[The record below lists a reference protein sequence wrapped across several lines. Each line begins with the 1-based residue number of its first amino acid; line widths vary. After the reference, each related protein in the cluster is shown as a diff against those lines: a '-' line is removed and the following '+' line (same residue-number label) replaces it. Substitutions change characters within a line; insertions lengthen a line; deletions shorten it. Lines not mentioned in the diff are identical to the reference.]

1 MNQRTIALC
10 LTLLT
15 LGVTAGPT
23 PDESVTGKDV
33 EVLLTTASS
42 GTATTE
48 VASEL
53 SPGETVSSFTQ
64 PTTVEDSETEVSS
77 SSSSSSA
84 PLASSASLL
93 SSPASADVPVN
104 EPTQSTAS
112 SLAPSKVASAS
123 FPSPTPSEA
132 PLMASSTIVSS
143 GQTPTAEDESVS
155 VGTAGTQPPE
165 TIATAEVLTDAPKP
179 QESVT
184 STASAAGTP
193 DSDGNDKK
201 ASDLE
206 PESETPVISF
216 GIRLFTVEVATGTE
230 RAGDEQIELSNAT
243 QAQENA
249 TSKNSAANLDGVE
262 AVDATA
268 SSTATITTVV
278 PSAES
283 MEKHAEQVAENVEGA
298 SSTTS
303 NGQSTVTINTQVLT
317 NGAASGGAFEFPED
331 APEDAFSNEIHVER
345 NLKNGLYRIKIAEIT
360 TDEFDNGLR
369 ENDNENML
377 LTDSM
382 GASGNRHPSL
392 HKSVYPSKINIDDFY
407 PSKLEDF
414 KPEQGQEQ
422 QLVASA
428 SDAQKRLR
436 EKAILRNEDGE
447 RLFESTIM
455 KPSDMLPVLTTTEVD
470 EKGELLSEQLLGDGM
485 ERPTNVGT
493 VTSASNSG
501 TSSSISPVINAT
513 GQDGGDISTTKIEIE
528 LIDDTSETSASDER
542 SSKPTI
548 DNITEKL
555 EENDEVISRI
565 EENFKGFRAF
575 EGTAGGDDE
584 DEYRDTVDSGRKD
597 DEVITIAI
605 SSVTF
610 SSSQQ
615 DSAQTSPPP
624 ASSLP
629 ASTTTAASTE
639 QQPSGDEELGV
650 PVSGSDIVKNGYGNL
665 FIPRRVKKNDPSTAN
680 KLAQLGKTAPLKK
693 IDFAATKFNTDNSG
707 PSGVL
712 DAADGS
718 KKDKPEFSTT
728 KFYNSKELYSEL
740 HHQAIVPN
748 RTQTVA
754 KAKATAAILSEKD
767 IITAKTMSKPA
778 QAILATSSR
787 KSARTQATAPIGL
800 ETSGSS
806 GAKGDLKQHTLKT
819 NFVLNEET
827 VSQVA
832 AAKVSKTG
840 SSPGVTDDSQQRKI
854 KSLGSAASAIIAA
867 TAKLAKPSRPSTAT
881 STTSATTTTTTTT
894 TAVAGAS
901 ATTSSNSMSVTVA
914 TSFPV
919 SPSGSN
925 EAKRIVGAANSE
937 RLMLKPSVTLSR
949 LHEKINTLDCEI
961 QSIAP
966 DSSVWRGNETHELQ
980 LPAMT
985 PEDCSAGSSCTPTTI
1000 SWEGTADI
1008 QSGDV
1013 LIVEIDDHHLIPS
1026 NYNKS
1031 SDGAHHTTTAVYQ
1044 VTRLG
1049 HENCD
1054 ITEGVLLDITPLVA
1068 DGKKLVTLYDKD
1080 LTEGINLLI
1089 VVSEQWDQQCVRL
1102 KVTVKSDNCG
1112 ENADCSGKGVCYS
1125 NNSMEGYECQCCGG
1139 FAGTH
1144 CEEIDACSPSPC
1156 TNNGICVDLSQGHEG
1171 NAYQCL
1177 CPYGYTG
1184 KNCQFESDPCNPSQ
1198 CLNGGTCVGN
1208 STHFRCDCTSGYT
1221 GPLCQHNLNEC
1232 ESSPCVH
1239 GICVDQEDGFRCFCQ
1254 PGFSGELCN
1263 FEYNECESN
1272 PCINGGQCID
1282 NIGGFSCKCTR
1293 GYTGK
1298 RCHIKVDFC
1307 ANDPCPD
1314 GHRCIDHGD
1323 DFTCECP
1330 GGRNGPDCNQVPRTL
1345 CNVNPCAN
1353 GGTCWTTEESFYC
1366 ACRPGFTGKMCE
1378 ENFVIDTMVSS
1389 SEMLSDTLANQNG
1402 LRAISGSTMYGD
1414 DAVVAHTGKHN
1425 SAIELH
1431 NAYIAAGTLATAILI
1446 VAIVVTACHCK
1457 VHQSYR
1463 HFATK
1468 HRQLIPVF
1476 GRRAK
1481 PANANRHW
1489 LSGKGHQQQQQQQP
1503 HHHHHHHHQS
1513 HTNPNYN
1520 YAHQL
1525 PNSYAGLQPERI
1537 INKPL
1542 PMNLENDMYYTVDF
1556 GDSQNAPLIQ

>member
-1 MNQRTIALC
+1 MNRRRAVVVLWV
-10 LTLLT
+10 TLLA
-15 LGVTAGPT
+15 LGVRAGEPST
-23 PDESVTGKDV
+23 EQDV
-33 EVLLTTASS
+33 EVLLTTAASVDSS
-42 GTATTE
+42 G
-48 VASEL
+48 V
-53 SPGETVSSFTQ
+53 SPSTSVPSPQ
-64 PTTVEDSETEVSS
+64 PSQSLPVVEDSRTEVSS
-77 SSSSSSA
+77 SSSSSS
-84 PLASSASLL
+84 SSAPL
-93 SSPASADVPVN
+93 SSPASAVDVP
-104 EPTQSTAS
+104 STAS
-112 SLAPSKVASAS
+112 PSSSPAPS
-123 FPSPTPSEA
+123 SEA
-132 PLMASSTIVSS
+132 PLMEASSTVVSS
-143 GQTPTAEDESVS
+143 AATTTTTVPEADTTATE
-155 VGTAGTQPPE
+155 
-165 TIATAEVLTDAPKP
+165 APKLVHEAGVSP
-179 QESVT
+179 VAT
-184 STASAAGTP
+184 GTP
-193 DSDGNDKK
+193 DQTPEGDDKK
-201 ASDLE
+201 VGGELE

-216 GIRLFTVEVATGTE
+216 GIRSFTVEVGTGTE
-230 RAGDEQIELSNAT
+230 RASTDVELVNAT
-243 QAQENA
+243 QAGDNF
-249 TSKNSAANLDGVE
+249 THE
-262 AVDATA
+262 AVASTPVLPAAVEPGPEKADVPTA
-268 SSTATITTVV
+268 L
-278 PSAES
+278 
-283 MEKHAEQVAENVEGA
+283 H
-298 SSTTS
+298 
-303 NGQSTVTINTQVLT
+303 GQSTVTINTQVLA
-317 NGAASGGAFEFPED
+317 NGGAAPLDLAEDPPE
-331 APEDAFSNEIHVER
+331 EAFSNEIHVER

-377 LTDSM
+377 MTDTL
-382 GASGNRHPSL
+382 GAGQRRPPL
-392 HKSVYPSKINIDDFY
+392 HKSVYPSKINMDDFY

-414 KPEQGQEQ
+414 KHDDQQPVAMQEA
-422 QLVASA
+422 VEE
-428 SDAQKRLR
+428 DGEGEERLR
-436 EKAILRNEDGE
+436 EKAILRNGGE
-447 RLFESTIM
+447 GGTDEKLLFESTIM
-455 KPSDMLPVLTTTEVD
+455 KPSDMLPLPLATTTEVL
-470 EKGELLSEQLLGDGM
+470 GEGM
-485 ERPTNVGT
+485 ERPSNGVGT
-493 VTSASNSG
+493 VTSV
-501 TSSSISPVINAT
+501 SSSGSSPVSPPANGT
-513 GQDGGDISTTKIEIE
+513 GPDGGDISTTKIEIE

-542 SSKPTI
+542 GGSSSSSSKPTI

-565 EENFKGFRAF
+565 EENFKGFRTF
-575 EGTAGGDDE
+575 EGTAVGETEDE
-584 DEYRDTVDSGRKD
+584 VEYRDASEGRGKD

-615 DSAQTSPPP
+615 DVQDAQTQPPM
-624 ASSLP
+624 ASSSP
-629 ASTTTAASTE
+629 MAAQTE
-639 QQPSGDEELGV
+639 EVGV
-650 PVSGSDIVKNGYGNL
+650 PVSGGDIVTSGFDGNL
-665 FIPRRVKKNDPSTAN
+665 FIPRRVKKNDPSTVA
-680 KLAQLGKTAPLKK
+680 KLAQLAAKSDAEQGAPIKK

-707 PSGVL
+707 PGGNGHDL
-712 DAADGS
+712 ADGS

-740 HHQAIVPN
+740 HHQQAPPPPPAPVPN
-748 RTQTVA
+748 RTQSTA
-754 KAKATAAILSEKD
+754 KSRAAAAAILSEKD

-778 QAILATSSR
+778 QAILAASSR
-787 KSARTQATAPIGL
+787 KPTRPQPASPA
-800 ETSGSS
+800 SGE
-806 GAKGDLKQHTLKT
+806 LKQHTLKT
-819 NFVLNEET
+819 NFVLHEDTNG
-827 VSQVA
+827 SPSAAVA
-832 AAKVSKTG
+832 LKPSKT
-840 SSPGVTDDSQQRKI
+840 VVDDPQQRKI

-867 TAKLAKPSRPSTAT
+867 TAKLAKPNRPSTSTVAT
-881 STTSATTTTTTTT
+881 ATSATTTTAQS
-894 TAVAGAS
+894 AVLPSVDGGRSGA
-901 ATTSSNSMSVTVA
+901 TGDRTLDSSNAPHETVI
-914 TSFPV
+914 T
-919 SPSGSN
+919 
-925 EAKRIVGAANSE
+925 
-937 RLMLKPSVTLSR
+937 KPTAPLSR

-961 QSIAP
+961 QAIAP
-966 DSSVWRGNETHELQ
+966 ESSVWRGNETHELQ

-1013 LIVEIDDHHLIPS
+1013 LIVEIDDQHLIPS

-1031 SDGAHHTTTAVYQ
+1031 SEGAHHTTTAVYQ

-1089 VVSEQWDQQCVRL
+1089 VVSEQWGQQCVRL

-1125 NNSMEGYECQCCGG
+1125 NISMEGYECQCCSG

-1402 LRAISGSTMYGD
+1402 LRAISGSTMYGED
-1414 DAVVAHTGKHN
+1414 GGVAGGHAGKHN
-1425 SAIELH
+1425 SALELH

-1476 GRRAK
+1476 GRRTK
-1481 PANANRHW
+1481 PASANRHW
-1489 LSGKGHQQQQQQQP
+1489 LSGKGHQQQQHQHQ
-1503 HHHHHHHHQS
+1503 QS
-1513 HTNPNYN
+1513 HSNPNYN

>member
-1 MNQRTIALC
+1 
-10 LTLLT
+10 
-15 LGVTAGPT
+15 
-23 PDESVTGKDV
+23 
-33 EVLLTTASS
+33 
-42 GTATTE
+42 
-48 VASEL
+48 
-53 SPGETVSSFTQ
+53 
-64 PTTVEDSETEVSS
+64 
-77 SSSSSSA
+77 
-84 PLASSASLL
+84 
-93 SSPASADVPVN
+93 
-104 EPTQSTAS
+104 
-112 SLAPSKVASAS
+112 
-123 FPSPTPSEA
+123 
-132 PLMASSTIVSS
+132 MASSTIVSS
-143 GQTPTAEDESVS
+143 GQTPTGEGSLSVS
-155 VGTAGTQPPE
+155 AAGTLSPE
-165 TIATAEVLTDAPKP
+165 TIATTEVLTDAPKP
-179 QESVT
+179 LESIT
-184 STASAAGTP
+184 STVSDSTP
-193 DSDGNDKK
+193 ESDSDDKK

-230 RAGDEQIELSNAT
+230 RAGDDQANLSNGT
-243 QAQENA
+243 QAGENV
-249 TSKNSAANLDGVE
+249 TSKNVASNEDSADLVDTTVSSAFLSTSAASTDSSKKANGQDNGE
-262 AVDATA
+262 ASA
-268 SSTATITTVV
+268 ST
-278 PSAES
+278 
-283 MEKHAEQVAENVEGA
+283 
-298 SSTTS
+298 SSTT
-303 NGQSTVTINTQVLT
+303 NGQSTVTINTQVMS
-317 NGAASGGAFEFPED
+317 NGAAGGVFEFPED
-331 APEDAFSNEIHVER
+331 AQDDAFSNEIHVER

-377 LTDSM
+377 MTDSM
-382 GASGNRHPSL
+382 GSQGNRQLPL

-414 KPEQGQEQ
+414 KPEQAQ
-422 QLVASA
+422 QQSV
-428 SDAQKRLR
+428 DDVEKRLR
-436 EKAILRNEDGE
+436 EKSILRNEDGE

-455 KPSDMLPVLTTTEVD
+455 KPSDVLPVLTTTEGD
-470 EKGELLSEQLLGDGM
+470 EKAGQFQEQLLGDGM
-485 ERPTNVGT
+485 ERPSNVGT
-493 VTSASNSG
+493 VTSASSS
-501 TSSSISPVINAT
+501 SSSIGPVNNAT

-584 DEYRDTVDSGRKD
+584 EEYRDAMDGRKD

-615 DSAQTSPPP
+615 DSVQTSPSP
-624 ASSLP
+624 ASSVP
-629 ASTTTAASTE
+629 SSTVAGTE
-639 QQPSGDEELGV
+639 QQPSDEEIGV

-665 FIPRRVKKNDPSTAN
+665 FIPRRVKKNDPSTAT

-693 IDFAATKFNTDNSG
+693 IDFAATKFNTDNNG
-707 PSGVL
+707 PSGVS
-712 DAADGS
+712 DSADGS

-740 HHQAIVPN
+740 HHQALIPN

-754 KAKATAAILSEKD
+754 KSKATAAILSEKD

-778 QAILATSSR
+778 QAILAASSR
-787 KSARTQATAPIGL
+787 KSSRAQG
-800 ETSGSS
+800 TSSAGADVT
-806 GAKGDLKQHTLKT
+806 GAKGDIKQHTLKT

-827 VSQVA
+827 VPVG
-832 AAKVSKTG
+832 AKVSK
-840 SSPGVTDDSQQRKI
+840 SSTASATEDLQQRKI

-867 TAKLAKPSRPSTAT
+867 TAKLAKPNRASTG
-881 STTSATTTTTTTT
+881 SPTTTTVAAAAATTTLHTMM
-894 TAVAGAS
+894 VAA
-901 ATTSSNSMSVTVA
+901 TSSPVLTSEAASNDANRVSVTSAASSRIDELVPASTSVA
-914 TSFPV
+914 T
-919 SPSGSN
+919 N
-925 EAKRIVGAANSE
+925 ERPMS
-937 RLMLKPSVTLSR
+937 KPSVALSR

-1031 SDGAHHTTTAVYQ
+1031 TEGAHHTTTAVYQ

-1089 VVSEQWDQQCVRL
+1089 VVSEQWGQQCVRL

-1125 NNSMEGYECQCCGG
+1125 NNSMEGYECQCCSG

-1414 DAVVAHTGKHN
+1414 DGVVAHTGKHN

-1468 HRQLIPVF
+1468 HRQLIPIF

-1481 PANANRHW
+1481 PASTNRHW
-1489 LSGKGHQQQQQQQP
+1489 LSGKGHQQQP
-1503 HHHHHHHHQS
+1503 HHHQS

>member
-1 MNQRTIALC
+1 MNRRATALC
-10 LTLLT
+10 LTLLA

-23 PDESVTGKDV
+23 PDQPATGRDV

-42 GTATTE
+42 GLSSEQPT
-48 VASEL
+48 EL
-53 SPGETVSSFTQ
+53 SLVETVSSFTQ
-64 PTTVEDSETEVSS
+64 PTAEDSQTEVSS

-84 PLASSASLL
+84 TSPELLL
-93 SSPASADVPVN
+93 SSPASVDVPVD
-104 EPTQSTAS
+104 EASQSIAS
-112 SLAPSKVASAS
+112 SLAPAKVAAAS

-143 GQTPTAEDESVS
+143 GQTPTGEDSLSVS
-155 VGTAGTQPPE
+155 AASTMGPE
-165 TIATAEVLTDAPKP
+165 TIATTEVLTDAPKSL
-179 QESVT
+179 ESIT
-184 STASAAGTP
+184 STASAGTP
-193 DSDGNDKK
+193 ESDCDDKK

-230 RAGDEQIELSNAT
+230 RASEEQIDLSNAT
-243 QAQENA
+243 QAQGNMSSKNTA
-249 TSKNSAANLDGVE
+249 TSNHDGVDPIDTTVSP
-262 AVDATA
+262 AVV
-268 SSTATITTVV
+268 SSTVGS
-278 PSAES
+278 PES
-283 MEKHAEQVAENVEGA
+283 SPKLRSPESVEG
-298 SSTTS
+298 SVTSTTT
-303 NGQSTVTINTQVLT
+303 NGQSTVTINTQVMA
-317 NGAASGGAFEFPED
+317 NGAVGSAFELPED
-331 APEDAFSNEIHVER
+331 AQDDAFSNEIHVER
-345 NLKNGLYRIKIAEIT
+345 NMKNGLYRIKIAEIT

-377 LTDSM
+377 MTDTM
-382 GASGNRHPSL
+382 GSQGSRQLPL

-414 KPEQGQEQ
+414 KPDQAQQHLNSDEEQ
-422 QLVASA
+422 
-428 SDAQKRLR
+428 RLR
-436 EKAILRNEDGE
+436 EKDILRNEDGE

-455 KPSDMLPVLTTTEVD
+455 KPSDILPVLTTTEVD
-470 EKGELLSEQLLGDGM
+470 EKAEQLQEQLLGDGM
-485 ERPTNVGT
+485 ERPSNVGT
-493 VTSASNSG
+493 VTSASSSSSVSSSSSS
-501 TSSSISPVINAT
+501 SSSISPINNAT
-513 GQDGGDISTTKIEIE
+513 GQDSGDISTTKIEIE

-584 DEYRDTVDSGRKD
+584 EEYRDAVEGRKD

-615 DSAQTSPPP
+615 DSTQTAPPP
-624 ASSLP
+624 SASV
-629 ASTTTAASTE
+629 STVAAAE
-639 QQPSGDEELGV
+639 QQPTDEEDGV
-650 PVSGSDIVKNGYGNL
+650 PVSGSDIVKNSYGNL
-665 FIPRRVKKNDPSTAN
+665 FIPRRVKKNDPSTAT

-693 IDFAATKFNTDNSG
+693 IDFAATKFNTDNNAPGGLSD
-707 PSGVL
+707 S
-712 DAADGS
+712 ADGS

-740 HHQAIVPN
+740 HHQALVPN

-754 KAKATAAILSEKD
+754 KSKATAAILSEKD

-778 QAILATSSR
+778 QAILAASSR
-787 KSARTQATAPIGL
+787 KSSRAQAT
-800 ETSGSS
+800 SS
-806 GAKGDLKQHTLKT
+806 TGADNAGAKADLKQHTLKT
-819 NFVLNEET
+819 NFVLNEPT
-827 VSQVA
+827 VPVGTKST
-832 AAKVSKTG
+832 KPG
-840 SSPGVTDDSQQRKI
+840 SASASEDLQQRKI

-867 TAKLAKPSRPSTAT
+867 TAKLAKPSRPS
-881 STTSATTTTTTTT
+881 STTTTT
-894 TAVAGAS
+894 TAAAAA
-901 ATTSSNSMSVTVA
+901 ATTTTFNSMTTTVA
-914 TSFPV
+914 SSAVFP
-919 SPSGSN
+919 SQPGSN
-925 EAKRIVGAANSE
+925 DSNRLGVTTVGSSRIDETVQSIGVAS
-937 RLMLKPSVTLSR
+937 KPSVPLSR

-1031 SDGAHHTTTAVYQ
+1031 SEGAHHTTTAVYQ

-1089 VVSEQWDQQCVRL
+1089 VVSEQWGQQCVRL

-1125 NNSMEGYECQCCGG
+1125 NNSMEGYECQCCSG

-1171 NAYQCL
+1171 SAYQCL

-1414 DAVVAHTGKHN
+1414 DGAVAHTGKHS

-1446 VAIVVTACHCK
+1446 VAVVVTACHCK

-1468 HRQLIPVF
+1468 HRQLIPIF

-1489 LSGKGHQQQQQQQP
+1489 LSGKGHQQQP
-1503 HHHHHHHHQS
+1503 HHHQS

-1525 PNSYAGLQPERI
+1525 PSSYSGLQPERI

>member
-1 MNQRTIALC
+1 MNHRRAVALW
-10 LTLLT
+10 LTLLA
-15 LGVTAGPT
+15 LGVAAGEPTAVQ
-23 PDESVTGKDV
+23 DA
-33 EVLLTTASS
+33 EVLLTTATSADSS
-42 GTATTE
+42 GVPSVPAGAPSTPA
-48 VASEL
+48 
-53 SPGETVSSFTQ
+53 
-64 PTTVEDSETEVSS
+64 EDSRTEVSS
-77 SSSSSSA
+77 SSPSA
-84 PLASSASLL
+84 PL
-93 SSPASADVPVN
+93 SSPASVD
-104 EPTQSTAS
+104 EPALSTAS
-112 SLAPSKVASAS
+112 PPSSSVGSLA
-123 FPSPTPSEA
+123 PSEA

-143 GQTPTAEDESVS
+143 GQTASGRIVPGEQEATTTEASDPPKPLESGSVS
-155 VGTAGTQPPE
+155 VSP
-165 TIATAEVLTDAPKP
+165 I
-179 QESVT
+179 
-184 STASAAGTP
+184 STGTP
-193 DSDGNDKK
+193 EAFDGVGDEKK
-201 ASDLE
+201 PAELE

-216 GIRLFTVEVATGTE
+216 GIRSFTVEVATGTE
-230 RAGDEQIELSNAT
+230 RASTGEETPVVMAVDLSNAT
-243 QAQENA
+243 QSVENFTHDGAVSTVLPGVAVADTSEAAVQERN
-249 TSKNSAANLDGVE
+249 TPEDDG
-262 AVDATA
+262 A
-268 SSTATITTVV
+268 
-278 PSAES
+278 
-283 MEKHAEQVAENVEGA
+283 HG
-298 SSTTS
+298 
-303 NGQSTVTINTQVLT
+303 GLSTVTINTQVLAGV
-317 NGAASGGAFEFPED
+317 GAPGGGETLDLSED
-331 APEDAFSNEIHVER
+331 TPEDAFSNEIHVER

-377 LTDSM
+377 LTDTL
-382 GASGNRHPSL
+382 GVPGQRQPPL
-392 HKSVYPSKINIDDFY
+392 HKSVYPSKINMDDFY

-414 KPEQGQEQ
+414 KQEQ
-422 QLVASA
+422 QQVVGIAVQELVEEE
-428 SDAQKRLR
+428 QEEKRLR
-436 EKAILRNEDGE
+436 EKAILRNGDGGDGGDAE
-447 RLFESTIM
+447 EQGAEKLLFESTIM
-455 KPSDMLPVLTTTEVD
+455 KPSDMLPLLPLATTTEVL
-470 EKGELLSEQLLGDGM
+470 GEGM
-485 ERPTNVGT
+485 ERPTNGVGT
-493 VTSASNSG
+493 MT
-501 TSSSISPVINAT
+501 SISSPVSPPANAT
-513 GQDGGDISTTKIEIE
+513 GPDGGDISTTKIEIE

-542 SSKPTI
+542 GGSGSGSSSSSSKPTI

-575 EGTAGGDDE
+575 EVATAADGQAEDE
-584 DEYRDTVDSGRKD
+584 MEYRDAGVEGRKD

-615 DSAQTSPPP
+615 DVQDAQTQTQPPLP
-624 ASSLP
+624 PSS
-629 ASTTTAASTE
+629 SSVAAMTE
-639 QQPSGDEELGV
+639 PQEQEADGV
-650 PVSGSDIVKNGYGNL
+650 PVVSGSDIVTGGFGGTL
-665 FIPRRVKKNDPSTAN
+665 FIPRRVKKNDPSTVA
-680 KLAQLGKTAPLKK
+680 KLAQLAAKVADQSSGPIKK
-693 IDFAATKFNTDNSG
+693 IDFAATKFNTDNSSPVG
-707 PSGVL
+707 NGHDL
-712 DAADGS
+712 ADGS

-740 HHQAIVPN
+740 HHQLPPPAQQAAAVSGPN
-748 RTQTVA
+748 RTTIVDVRTQATA
-754 KAKATAAILSEKD
+754 TTKSKATAAVLSEKD

-778 QAILATSSR
+778 QAILAASSR
-787 KSARTQATAPIGL
+787 KPTRTQPAP
-800 ETSGSS
+800 SS
-806 GAKGDLKQHTLKT
+806 PDLRQHTLKT
-819 NFVLNEET
+819 NFVLHEET
-827 VSQVA
+827 ASKPTKA
-832 AAKVSKTG
+832 APSVVED
-840 SSPGVTDDSQQRKI
+840 PQQRKI

-867 TAKLAKPSRPSTAT
+867 TAKLAKPSRTPASTTTSTTAT
-881 STTSATTTTTTTT
+881 SSSTTTTSTTTQ
-894 TAVAGAS
+894 TAQRASVASGLRALGAS
-901 ATTSSNSMSVTVA
+901 SRENFIT
-914 TSFPV
+914 
-919 SPSGSN
+919 
-925 EAKRIVGAANSE
+925 
-937 RLMLKPSVTLSR
+937 KPTAPLSR
-949 LHEKINTLDCEI
+949 LHEKINTLDCEM
-961 QSIAP
+961 QAIAP
-966 DSSVWRGNETHELQ
+966 ESSVWRGNETHELQ

-1013 LIVEIDDHHLIPS
+1013 LIVEIDDQHLIPS

-1031 SDGAHHTTTAVYQ
+1031 SEGAHHTTTAVYQ

-1089 VVSEQWDQQCVRL
+1089 VVSEQWGQQCVRL

-1125 NNSMEGYECQCCGG
+1125 NISMEGYECQCCSG

-1330 GGRNGPDCNQVPRTL
+1330 GGRNGPDCNQVPRT
-1345 CNVNPCAN
+1345 
-1353 GGTCWTTEESFYC
+1353 
-1366 ACRPGFTGKMCE
+1366 
-1378 ENFVIDTMVSS
+1378 VSTPV
-1389 SEMLSDTLANQNG
+1389 M
-1402 LRAISGSTMYGD
+1402 RAS
-1414 DAVVAHTGKHN
+1414 
-1425 SAIELH
+1425 
-1431 NAYIAAGTLATAILI
+1431 
-1446 VAIVVTACHCK
+1446 
-1457 VHQSYR
+1457 
-1463 HFATK
+1463 
-1468 HRQLIPVF
+1468 
-1476 GRRAK
+1476 
-1481 PANANRHW
+1481 
-1489 LSGKGHQQQQQQQP
+1489 
-1503 HHHHHHHHQS
+1503 
-1513 HTNPNYN
+1513 
-1520 YAHQL
+1520 
-1525 PNSYAGLQPERI
+1525 
-1537 INKPL
+1537 
-1542 PMNLENDMYYTVDF
+1542 
-1556 GDSQNAPLIQ
+1556 

>member
-1 MNQRTIALC
+1 MKHRGAFFFSALPV
-10 LTLLT
+10 LALVSLV
-15 LGVTAGPT
+15 LAAGVSVGEPT
-23 PDESVTGKDV
+23 DAPEDV
-33 EVLLTTASS
+33 GEGLLLTTGAV
-42 GTATTE
+42 AVTT
-48 VASEL
+48 
-53 SPGETVSSFTQ
+53 SPGVAASPSAAPVAPVESAVSTPSPQPTVENSPPDVSPSSSPSSPSASLTPSAANVPGRDVSSTPLSTFVPSSSLAPDTLA
-64 PTTVEDSETEVSS
+64 PLSS
-77 SSSSSSA
+77 SSSVPPPSSSA
-84 PLASSASLL
+84 E
-93 SSPASADVPVN
+93 V
-104 EPTQSTAS
+104 
-112 SLAPSKVASAS
+112 
-123 FPSPTPSEA
+123 A

-143 GQTPTAEDESVS
+143 GQTGPVLPSGGS
-155 VGTAGTQPPE
+155 GTE
-165 TIATAEVLTDAPKP
+165 ATADTPAEHPTTEGSGPEATV
-179 QESVT
+179 V
-184 STASAAGTP
+184 ASAAH
-193 DSDGNDKK
+193 DDDGEDEAKK
-201 ASDLE
+201 PAADLAE
-206 PESETPVISF
+206 PESETPVFSF
-216 GIRLFTVEVATGTE
+216 GIRLFTVEVVTGTE
-230 RAGDEQIELSNAT
+230 RASQEEQIEPTNGT
-243 QAQENA
+243 QAENV
-249 TSKNSAANLDGVE
+249 TLHEVGVE
-262 AVDATA
+262 PSHESTLQSATVQEAMTTTTTGAPVAVD
-268 SSTATITTVV
+268 S
-278 PSAES
+278 
-283 MEKHAEQVAENVEGA
+283 EQVASVEPQDELAVVPVAPTGSDQQA
-298 SSTTS
+298 
-303 NGQSTVTINTQVLT
+303 TVTVNTQVTAMDNARHEPLEPLE
-317 NGAASGGAFEFPED
+317 SDVPED
-331 APEDAFSNEIHVER
+331 GFSNEIHVER

-369 ENDNENML
+369 EHDNEAML

-382 GASGNRHPSL
+382 GARLHLPPSQAL

-414 KPEQGQEQ
+414 KEQPLQRQQSNTIQEPEAEK
-422 QLVASA
+422 V
-428 SDAQKRLR
+428 LR
-436 EKAILRNEDGE
+436 EKAILRNEDSE
-447 RLFESTIM
+447 RLFESTIV
-455 KPSDMLPVLTTTEVD
+455 KPSDVLPVLTTTAEVD
-470 EKGELLSEQLLGDGM
+470 EKLTEED
-485 ERPTNVGT
+485 
-493 VTSASNSG
+493 VTG
-501 TSSSISPVINAT
+501 P
-513 GQDGGDISTTKIEIE
+513 DGGDISTTKIEIE
-528 LIDDTSETSASDER
+528 LIDDTSETSTSDER
-542 SSKPTI
+542 ASSKPTT
-548 DNITEKL
+548 DNITERL

-565 EENFKGFRAF
+565 EENFKGFRQF
-575 EGTAGGDDE
+575 EGTVAGDDD
-584 DEYRDTVDSGRKD
+584 DEYRDAMVGAPAVVATEEEPRKD

-615 DSAQTSPPP
+615 DTTQTPATSPS
-624 ASSLP
+624 ALP
-629 ASTTTAASTE
+629 E
-639 QQPSGDEELGV
+639 DLGV
-650 PVSGSDIVKNGYGNL
+650 PVSGSDIVKADGYGNL
-665 FIPRRVKKNDPSTAN
+665 FIPRRVKKNDPATAT
-680 KLAQLGKTAPLKK
+680 KLAQLAKTQAPLRK
-693 IDFAATKFNTDNSG
+693 IDFAATKFNTDNSAPG
-707 PSGVL
+707 GGAGGAQDLLGV
-712 DAADGS
+712 GG

-740 HHQAIVPN
+740 HHHPQQPAN
-748 RTQTVA
+748 RTGPVGL
-754 KAKATAAILSEKD
+754 KPKPGAAILSEKD
-767 IITAKTMSKPA
+767 IISAKTLSKPA
-778 QAILATSSR
+778 NPSSAVPPGGSASYGR
-787 KSARTQATAPIGL
+787 KSAKPLATL
-800 ETSGSS
+800 E
-806 GAKGDLKQHTLKT
+806 LKQHTLKT
-819 NFVLNEET
+819 NFVLNEDPLATAKAQQSAT
-827 VSQVA
+827 VDGPVEPQ
-832 AAKVSKTG
+832 G
-840 SSPGVTDDSQQRKI
+840 KI

-867 TAKLAKPSRPSTAT
+867 TAKLAKPVRPP
-881 STTSATTTTTTTT
+881 ATTTTTTAKSTP
-894 TAVAGAS
+894 VA
-901 ATTSSNSMSVTVA
+901 TVTSS
-914 TSFPV
+914 
-919 SPSGSN
+919 SGSGQ
-925 EAKRIVGAANSE
+925 GAENLITRPTGA
-937 RLMLKPSVTLSR
+937 PLSR

-961 QSIAP
+961 QTIAP
-966 DSSVWRGNETHELQ
+966 DSSVWRGNETHELE
-980 LPAMT
+980 LPVTT

-1031 SDGAHHTTTAVYQ
+1031 SEGAHHTTAAVYQ

-1089 VVSEQWDQQCVRL
+1089 VVSEQWGQQCVRL

-1125 NNSMEGYECQCCGG
+1125 NNSMEGYECQCCSG

-1402 LRAISGSTMYGD
+1402 LRAISGSTMYGAGGGSEGD
-1414 DAVVAHTGKHN
+1414 GEGDGGVTHTGTGKQHS

-1476 GRRAK
+1476 GRRSK
-1481 PANANRHW
+1481 PANGANRHW
-1489 LSGKGHQQQQQQQP
+1489 LSGKGHQ
-1503 HHHHHHHHQS
+1503 HHQS
-1513 HTNPNYN
+1513 HTNPNYH
-1520 YAHQL
+1520 YAAHQGL
-1525 PNSYAGLQPERI
+1525 QPHSYAGLQPERMI
-1537 INKPL
+1537 TKPL

>member
-1 MNQRTIALC
+1 
-10 LTLLT
+10 
-15 LGVTAGPT
+15 
-23 PDESVTGKDV
+23 
-33 EVLLTTASS
+33 
-42 GTATTE
+42 
-48 VASEL
+48 
-53 SPGETVSSFTQ
+53 
-64 PTTVEDSETEVSS
+64 
-77 SSSSSSA
+77 
-84 PLASSASLL
+84 LL
-93 SSPASADVPVN
+93 SSPASSVDVPVDD
-104 EPTQSTAS
+104 PSQSMAS
-112 SLAPSKVASAS
+112 SSTPSKVASAS

-143 GQTPTAEDESVS
+143 GQTATGEGSLSVN
-155 VGTAGTQPPE
+155 TAGTLSPE

-179 QESVT
+179 LESIT
-184 STASAAGTP
+184 STAAADSTP
-193 DSDGNDKK
+193 ESDGNDKK

-216 GIRLFTVEVATGTE
+216 GIRLFTVEVGTGTE
-230 RAGDEQIELSNAT
+230 RASEDQIDLSNAT
-243 QAQENA
+243 QAQENVTSKTVASNQDGADLVDTTQSSASLSASAISSESSPKVNVPESGEGSA
-249 TSKNSAANLDGVE
+249 TST
-262 AVDATA
+262 TA
-268 SSTATITTVV
+268 
-278 PSAES
+278 
-283 MEKHAEQVAENVEGA
+283 
-298 SSTTS
+298 
-303 NGQSTVTINTQVLT
+303 NGQSTVTINTQIL
-317 NGAASGGAFEFPED
+317 NSGAAGATFEFPED
-331 APEDAFSNEIHVER
+331 AQEDAFSNEIHVER

-377 LTDSM
+377 MTDTM
-382 GASGNRHPSL
+382 GSQGTRHLPL

-414 KPEQGQEQ
+414 KPEQAQ
-422 QLVASA
+422 QQSGA
-428 SDAQKRLR
+428 DEEKRLR
-436 EKAILRNEDGE
+436 EKSILRNEDGE

-455 KPSDMLPVLTTTEVD
+455 KPSDVLPVLTTTEVD
-470 EKGELLSEQLLGDGM
+470 EKAQQYQEQLLGDVM
-485 ERPTNVGT
+485 ERPSNVGT
-493 VTSASNSG
+493 VTSASSSSSS
-501 TSSSISPVINAT
+501 SSSIGPVNNAT

-584 DEYRDTVDSGRKD
+584 EEYRDAVDGRKD

-615 DSAQTSPPP
+615 DSVQTSPPP
-624 ASSLP
+624 P
-629 ASTTTAASTE
+629 ASAPSATVAGTE
-639 QQPSGDEELGV
+639 QQPTDDELGV

-665 FIPRRVKKNDPSTAN
+665 FIPRRVKKNDPSTAT
-680 KLAQLGKTAPLKK
+680 KLAQLAKTAPLKK
-693 IDFAATKFNTDNSG
+693 IDFAATKFNTDNNG
-707 PSGVL
+707 PGAADS
-712 DAADGS
+712 ADGS

-740 HHQAIVPN
+740 HHQALVPN

-754 KAKATAAILSEKD
+754 KSKATAAILSEKD

-778 QAILATSSR
+778 QAILAASSR
-787 KSARTQATAPIGL
+787 KSSRAQAASTTGPDAAG
-800 ETSGSS
+800 T
-806 GAKGDLKQHTLKT
+806 AKGDFKQHTLKT

-827 VSQVA
+827 VPIG
-832 AAKVSKTG
+832 AKVSK
-840 SSPGVTDDSQQRKI
+840 SSTTSVTEDAQQRKI

-867 TAKLAKPSRPSTAT
+867 TAKLAKPNRA
-881 STTSATTTTTTTT
+881 STTTTTTTTTT
-894 TAVAGAS
+894 TAAAAV
-901 ATTSSNSMSVTVA
+901 ATTSSRSTTSSVTSSPALTSEAGSNDANRASVTSAVSSRMDETTVQASTSVA
-914 TSFPV
+914 T
-919 SPSGSN
+919 N
-925 EAKRIVGAANSE
+925 E
-937 RLMLKPSVTLSR
+937 RLMSKPSVALSR

-961 QSIAP
+961 QSVAP

-1026 NYNKS
+1026 NYNRS
-1031 SDGAHHTTTAVYQ
+1031 SEGAHHTTTAVYQ

-1089 VVSEQWDQQCVRL
+1089 VVSEQWGQQCVRL

-1125 NNSMEGYECQCCGG
+1125 NNSMEGYECQCCSG

-1414 DAVVAHTGKHN
+1414 DGVVAHTGKHN

-1468 HRQLIPVF
+1468 HRQLIPIF

-1481 PANANRHW
+1481 PASANRHW
-1489 LSGKGHQQQQQQQP
+1489 LSGKGHQQQP
-1503 HHHHHHHHQS
+1503 HHHQS

-1556 GDSQNAPLIQ
+1556 GESQNAPLIQ

>member
-1 MNQRTIALC
+1 MNQRAIALC
-10 LTLLT
+10 LTLLA

-23 PDESVTGKDV
+23 PDQAATGKDV
-33 EVLLTTASS
+33 EALLTTVSS
-42 GTATTE
+42 GLSSEEPTE
-48 VASEL
+48 MALV
-53 SPGETVSSFTQ
+53 ETVSSFTQ
-64 PTTVEDSETEVSS
+64 PAVEDSQTEVSS

-84 PLASSASLL
+84 TLL
-93 SSPASADVPVN
+93 SSPASVNVPVD
-104 EPTQSTAS
+104 EPAQSMAS
-112 SLAPSKVASAS
+112 SSTPSKVPSAS

-143 GQTPTAEDESVS
+143 GQTPTGEGSLSVS
-155 VGTAGTQPPE
+155 ATGTLSPE
-165 TIATAEVLTDAPKP
+165 TMATTEVLTDAPKP
-179 QESVT
+179 LESIT
-184 STASAAGTP
+184 STVSDGTP
-193 DSDGNDKK
+193 ESDGDDKK

-230 RAGDEQIELSNAT
+230 RASDDQTDLSNAT
-243 QAQENA
+243 QAQENV
-249 TSKNSAANLDGVE
+249 TNKNPASNEDG
-262 AVDATA
+262 ADLVD
-268 SSTATITTVV
+268 TTVS
-278 PSAES
+278 SAS
-283 MEKHAEQVAENVEGA
+283 LSTSAVSTDGSRKVNGPENVDGSA
-298 SSTTS
+298 ISTTT
-303 NGQSTVTINTQVLT
+303 NGQSTVTINTQVMS
-317 NGAASGGAFEFPED
+317 NGAAGGAYEFPED
-331 APEDAFSNEIHVER
+331 AQEDAFSNEIHVER

-377 LTDSM
+377 MTDTM
-382 GASGNRHPSL
+382 GSQGNRQLPL

-414 KPEQGQEQ
+414 KTEQAHQ
-422 QLVASA
+422 QLGAEME
-428 SDAQKRLR
+428 KRLR
-436 EKAILRNEDGE
+436 EKSILRNEDGE

-455 KPSDMLPVLTTTEVD
+455 KPSDVLPVLTTTERD
-470 EKGELLSEQLLGDGM
+470 EKAGQFQEQLLGDGM
-485 ERPTNVGT
+485 ERPSNVGT
-493 VTSASNSG
+493 VTSASSSS
-501 TSSSISPVINAT
+501 SSSIGPVNNAT
-513 GQDGGDISTTKIEIE
+513 GQDGSDISTTKIEIE

-584 DEYRDTVDSGRKD
+584 EEYRDAMDGRKD

-624 ASSLP
+624 SSSVP
-629 ASTTTAASTE
+629 SSTVAGTE
-639 QQPSGDEELGV
+639 QQPNDEEIGV

-665 FIPRRVKKNDPSTAN
+665 FIPRRVKKNDPSTAT
-680 KLAQLGKTAPLKK
+680 KLAQLGKNAPLKK
-693 IDFAATKFNTDNSG
+693 IDFAATKFNTDNNG
-707 PSGVL
+707 PGGVS
-712 DAADGS
+712 DSADGS

-740 HHQAIVPN
+740 HHQALVPN

-754 KAKATAAILSEKD
+754 KSKATAAILSEKD

-778 QAILATSSR
+778 QAILAASSR
-787 KSARTQATAPIGL
+787 KSSRAQPATSAGADV
-800 ETSGSS
+800 T
-806 GAKGDLKQHTLKT
+806 GAKGDIKQHTLKT

-827 VSQVA
+827 VPIG
-832 AAKVSKTG
+832 AKVSK
-840 SSPGVTDDSQQRKI
+840 SSTASVTEDSQQRKI

-867 TAKLAKPSRPSTAT
+867 TAKLAKPNRASAT
-881 STTSATTTTTTTT
+881 STTTTTVAVVASAAAATTTSHTV
-894 TAVAGAS
+894 TATA
-901 ATTSSNSMSVTVA
+901 TSSPVLTSEAGSNDANRVSVTSAASSRIDELVQASTSAA
-914 TSFPV
+914 T
-919 SPSGSN
+919 N
-925 EAKRIVGAANSE
+925 E
-937 RLMLKPSVTLSR
+937 RLMSKPSAALSR

-1031 SDGAHHTTTAVYQ
+1031 TEGAHHTTTAVYQ

-1089 VVSEQWDQQCVRL
+1089 VVSEQWGQQCVRL

-1125 NNSMEGYECQCCGG
+1125 NNSMEGYECQCCSG

-1414 DAVVAHTGKHN
+1414 DGVVAHTGKHN

-1463 HFATK
+1463 HFASK

-1481 PANANRHW
+1481 PASNNRHW
-1489 LSGKGHQQQQQQQP
+1489 LSGKGHQQQP
-1503 HHHHHHHHQS
+1503 HHHQS

>member
-1 MNQRTIALC
+1 
-10 LTLLT
+10 
-15 LGVTAGPT
+15 
-23 PDESVTGKDV
+23 
-33 EVLLTTASS
+33 
-42 GTATTE
+42 
-48 VASEL
+48 
-53 SPGETVSSFTQ
+53 
-64 PTTVEDSETEVSS
+64 
-77 SSSSSSA
+77 
-84 PLASSASLL
+84 
-93 SSPASADVPVN
+93 
-104 EPTQSTAS
+104 
-112 SLAPSKVASAS
+112 
-123 FPSPTPSEA
+123 
-132 PLMASSTIVSS
+132 
-143 GQTPTAEDESVS
+143 
-155 VGTAGTQPPE
+155 
-165 TIATAEVLTDAPKP
+165 
-179 QESVT
+179 
-184 STASAAGTP
+184 
-193 DSDGNDKK
+193 
-201 ASDLE
+201 
-206 PESETPVISF
+206 
-216 GIRLFTVEVATGTE
+216 
-230 RAGDEQIELSNAT
+230 
-243 QAQENA
+243 
-249 TSKNSAANLDGVE
+249 
-262 AVDATA
+262 
-268 SSTATITTVV
+268 
-278 PSAES
+278 
-283 MEKHAEQVAENVEGA
+283 
-298 SSTTS
+298 
-303 NGQSTVTINTQVLT
+303 
-317 NGAASGGAFEFPED
+317 
-331 APEDAFSNEIHVER
+331 
-345 NLKNGLYRIKIAEIT
+345 
-360 TDEFDNGLR
+360 
-369 ENDNENML
+369 
-377 LTDSM
+377 
-382 GASGNRHPSL
+382 
-392 HKSVYPSKINIDDFY
+392 
-407 PSKLEDF
+407 
-414 KPEQGQEQ
+414 
-422 QLVASA
+422 
-428 SDAQKRLR
+428 
-436 EKAILRNEDGE
+436 
-447 RLFESTIM
+447 
-455 KPSDMLPVLTTTEVD
+455 
-470 EKGELLSEQLLGDGM
+470 
-485 ERPTNVGT
+485 
-493 VTSASNSG
+493 
-501 TSSSISPVINAT
+501 
-513 GQDGGDISTTKIEIE
+513 
-528 LIDDTSETSASDER
+528 
-542 SSKPTI
+542 
-548 DNITEKL
+548 
-555 EENDEVISRI
+555 
-565 EENFKGFRAF
+565 
-575 EGTAGGDDE
+575 
-584 DEYRDTVDSGRKD
+584 
-597 DEVITIAI
+597 
-605 SSVTF
+605 
-610 SSSQQ
+610 
-615 DSAQTSPPP
+615 
-624 ASSLP
+624 
-629 ASTTTAASTE
+629 
-639 QQPSGDEELGV
+639 
-650 PVSGSDIVKNGYGNL
+650 GNL
-665 FIPRRVKKNDPSTAN
+665 FIPRRVKKNDPSTAT

-693 IDFAATKFNTDNSG
+693 IDFAATKFNTDNNAPGGLSD
-707 PSGVL
+707 S
-712 DAADGS
+712 ADGS

-740 HHQAIVPN
+740 HHQALVPN

-754 KAKATAAILSEKD
+754 KSKATAAILSEKD

-778 QAILATSSR
+778 QAILAASSR
-787 KSARTQATAPIGL
+787 KSSRAQAT
-800 ETSGSS
+800 SS
-806 GAKGDLKQHTLKT
+806 TGADNAGAKADLKQHTLKT
-819 NFVLNEET
+819 NF
-827 VSQVA
+827 
-832 AAKVSKTG
+832 
-840 SSPGVTDDSQQRKI
+840 RKI

-867 TAKLAKPSRPSTAT
+867 TAKLAKPSRPS
-881 STTSATTTTTTTT
+881 STTTTT
-894 TAVAGAS
+894 TAAAAA
-901 ATTSSNSMSVTVA
+901 ATTTTFNSMTTTVA
-914 TSFPV
+914 SSAVIDETVQSIGV
-919 SPSGSN
+919 AS
-925 EAKRIVGAANSE
+925 
-937 RLMLKPSVTLSR
+937 KPSVPLSR

-980 LPAMT
+980 LPAMV
-985 PEDCSAGSSCTPTTI
+985 I
-1000 SWEGTADI
+1000 
-1008 QSGDV
+1008 
-1013 LIVEIDDHHLIPS
+1013 
-1026 NYNKS
+1026 
-1031 SDGAHHTTTAVYQ
+1031 
-1044 VTRLG
+1044 TRLG

-1089 VVSEQWDQQCVRL
+1089 VVSEQWGQQCVRL

-1125 NNSMEGYECQCCGG
+1125 NNSMEGYECQCCSG

-1171 NAYQCL
+1171 SAYQCL

-1414 DAVVAHTGKHN
+1414 DGAVAHTGKHS

-1446 VAIVVTACHCK
+1446 VAVVVTACHCK

-1468 HRQLIPVF
+1468 HRQLIPIF

-1489 LSGKGHQQQQQQQP
+1489 LSGKGHQQQP
-1503 HHHHHHHHQS
+1503 HHHQS

-1525 PNSYAGLQPERI
+1525 PSSYSGLQPERI

>member
-1 MNQRTIALC
+1 MTQRAIALC
-10 LTLLT
+10 LALLA
-15 LGVTAGPT
+15 LGVTANPT
-23 PDESVTGKDV
+23 TRAELTTGQDA
-33 EVLLTTASS
+33 EALLTTASS
-42 GTATTE
+42 VSFTDTATDVPAVE
-48 VASEL
+48 SEPASR
-53 SPGETVSSFTQ
+53 Q
-64 PTTVEDSETEVSS
+64 PAVEDSPTEVSS
-77 SSSSSSA
+77 SPASSSPSSSG
-84 PLASSASLL
+84 PPSSSSLL
-93 SSPASADVPVN
+93 SSPASADVHAD
-104 EPTQSTAS
+104 EPSQSTAT
-112 SLAPSKVASAS
+112 PSTVAKVALDS

-132 PLMASSTIVSS
+132 PLMVSSTIVSS
-143 GQTPTAEDESVS
+143 GQTPVGEEGSLSVS
-155 VGTAGTQPPE
+155 TTGTLAPE
-165 TIATAEVLTDAPKP
+165 VLAPTDGLTDAPKP
-179 QESVT
+179 PEAIT
-184 STASAAGTP
+184 STESPAGSLE
-193 DSDGNDKK
+193 SDGDDKK
-201 ASDLE
+201 AAGDLE

-230 RAGDEQIELSNAT
+230 RASEEQIDPSNGT
-243 QAQENA
+243 QVQENVT
-249 TSKNSAANLDGVE
+249 TSRDVGLNAE
-262 AVDATA
+262 TPAVVG
-268 SSTATITTVV
+268 TTVAA
-278 PSAES
+278 PEATEKARIPQGADESSAS
-283 MEKHAEQVAENVEGA
+283 P
-298 SSTTS
+298 
-303 NGQSTVTINTQVLT
+303 VTINTQVQHT
-317 NGAASGGAFEFPED
+317 GAGATGVAFEIPED
-331 APEDAFSNEIHVER
+331 AQDEAFSNEIHVER

-377 LTDSM
+377 LTDTM
-382 GASGNRHPSL
+382 GVPGNRL

-414 KPEQGQEQ
+414 KPELRVPQ
-422 QLVASA
+422 QSA
-428 SDAQKRLR
+428 GVEEKRLR

-447 RLFESTIM
+447 KLFESTIM
-455 KPSDMLPVLTTTEVD
+455 KPSDVLPVLTTTELD
-470 EKGELLSEQLLGDGM
+470 EKSALFQEQSLGDGM
-485 ERPTNVGT
+485 ERPSSVGT
-493 VTSASNSG
+493 VTSASSSTG
-501 TSSSISPVINAT
+501 GSTSSSISTSSSSSAPVINGT

-542 SSKPTI
+542 SSRPTI

-565 EENFKGFRAF
+565 EENFKGFPAF
-575 EGTAGGDDE
+575 EGAAGGDDE
-584 DEYRDTVDSGRKD
+584 DEYRDVGDGRKD

-624 ASSLP
+624 SSVLAS
-629 ASTTTAASTE
+629 ASTVAGLE
-639 QQPSGDEELGV
+639 QQQTTDEEIGE
-650 PVSGSDIVKNGYGNL
+650 PVSGSDIVKNSYSDL
-665 FIPRRVKKNDPSTAN
+665 FIPRRVKKNDPSTAT
-680 KLAQLGKTAPLKK
+680 KLAQLSKTAPLKK

-707 PSGVL
+707 PGGVPDL
-712 DAADGS
+712 SDGG

-740 HHQAIVPN
+740 HHQVVVTPN
-748 RTQTVA
+748 RTADRSTQAVA
-754 KAKATAAILSEKD
+754 KSKATAAVLSEKD

-778 QAILATSSR
+778 QAILAASSR
-787 KSARTQATAPIGL
+787 KTPKTQPPPAAVGAESAT
-800 ETSGSS
+800 
-806 GAKGDLKQHTLKT
+806 KGDLKQHILQT
-819 NFVLNEET
+819 NFVLSEET
-827 VSQVA
+827 IPIGNV
-832 AAKVSKTG
+832 KTIKSG
-840 SSPGVTDDSQQRKI
+840 APSTASNEDAQQRKI

-867 TAKLAKPSRPSTAT
+867 TAKLAKPARNPAS
-881 STTSATTTTTTTT
+881 STTPTTTTSSSVMMSTVSAASSSASAAGNHDGSSPEAVLSTSHTKP
-894 TAVAGAS
+894 AVA
-901 ATTSSNSMSVTVA
+901 
-914 TSFPV
+914 
-919 SPSGSN
+919 
-925 EAKRIVGAANSE
+925 
-937 RLMLKPSVTLSR
+937 LSR

-966 DSSVWRGNETHELQ
+966 ESSVWRGNETHELP

-1031 SDGAHHTTTAVYQ
+1031 SEGAHHTTTAVYQ

-1054 ITEGVLLDITPLVA
+1054 VTEGVLLDITPLVA

-1089 VVSEQWDQQCVRL
+1089 VVSEQWGQQCVRL

-1125 NNSMEGYECQCCGG
+1125 NNSMEGYECQCCSG

-1389 SEMLSDTLANQNG
+1389 SEILSDTLANQNG

-1414 DAVVAHTGKHN
+1414 DGVVAHTGKHN

-1468 HRQLIPVF
+1468 HRQLIPIF
-1476 GRRAK
+1476 GRRSK
-1481 PANANRHW
+1481 PASNNRHW
-1489 LSGKGHQQQQQQQP
+1489 LSGKGHQQQQQQQQQQ